1 MNLKSIWTG
10 ISSVKSILLFLIGF
24 SVTKASLV
32 PNESHESTVQCSLP
46 FGKSSFGG
54 ENAAGMNSDKIDI
67 KSYPFLASYGYEARP
82 GFKTWIHLC
91 TASILS
97 KRALMTAAHCLRLLN
112 KTKN

>member
-1 MNLKSIWTG
+1 MNLKSIWPG

-32 PNESHESTVQCSLP
+32 LNESHESTVQCSLP

-54 ENAAGMNSDKIDI
+54 EKQAGSDKIDI
-67 KSYPFLASYGYEARP
+67 NSYPFLASYGYEARP
-82 GFKTWIHLC
+82 GFETWIHLC

-112 KTKN
+112 KTKK